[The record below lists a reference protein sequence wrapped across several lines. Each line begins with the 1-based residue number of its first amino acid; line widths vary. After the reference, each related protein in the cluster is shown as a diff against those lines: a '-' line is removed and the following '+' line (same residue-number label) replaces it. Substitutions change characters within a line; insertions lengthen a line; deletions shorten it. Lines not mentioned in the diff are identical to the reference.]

1 VLDCLSLT
9 RNSLLRHT
17 DETWDVQV
25 ALMEHLETAWDR
37 PDNGLWEMRGPQRHF
52 THSKVMAWVAADRM
66 VKGVRDF
73 GLPGPADR
81 WEELRDTIRAEVM
94 AKGFD
99 AERNTFVQSYG
110 RPELDASLL
119 LIPRVGFLPPD
130 DPRVIGTIDAIQRE
144 LTHDGFLRRYKPAES
159 DDGLPGEEGVFL
171 ACSFWLVEALVGAG
185 RHREA
190 TELFERLLT
199 LRNDVGL
206 LSEEWGVVA
215 GRQLGNTPQAFSHF
229 ALVMSALELHEDAV
243 HRSDTPLTGSGAR
256 KHAGAARRS

>member
-1 VLDCLSLT
+1 
-9 RNSLLRHT
+9 
-17 DETWDVQV
+17 
-25 ALMEHLETAWDR
+25 LESAWDR

-81 WEELRDTIRAEVM
+81 WEDLRDTIHAEVM

-99 AERNTFVQSYG
+99 ADRNTFVQSYG
-110 RPELDASLL
+110 STELDASLL

-130 DPRVIGTIDAIQRE
+130 DPRVIGTIDAILQD
-144 LTHDGFLRRYKPAES
+144 LSQDGFVMRYRPQKS
-159 DDGLPGEEGVFL
+159 DDGLPGGEGVFL
-171 ACSFWLVEALVGAG
+171 ACSFWMVDAQLGAG
-185 RHREA
+185 RRREA
-190 TELFERLLT
+190 TELFERLLA

-206 LSEEWGVVA
+206 LSEEWDTQA

-229 ALVMSALELHEDAV
+229 ALVNSAMQLHHGRA
-243 HRSDTPLTGSGAR
+243 HRSDAPVPGAPPN
-256 KHAGAARRS
+256 